1 MFGLAHTVA
10 SVLLNVLG
18 SLLSERFFKEAT
30 SVSLYAKVAHIKAG
44 ELMVTVAMMFLIP
57 SAAHP
62 VAGHSG
68 MLAGFDWRAWRVVGF
83 LVLDSWMSIIVVKQL
98 SSVIK
103 ALAKCVSLVLL
114 FILSVAVFKTK
125 SFQLMQFITAMPATW
140 GVSRERTM
148 EVRAQRTGIQQG
160 GPLRSRPLRG
170 CGRGRARGRAHARG
184 HGHGRARARARAR
197 GRAHADVDSFHRRR
211 CATAERPV
219 RTLIH
224 DENVPALIYGENALS
239 GGFRRS
245 FVHANSDLAGI

>member
-1 MFGLAHTVA
+1 
-10 SVLLNVLG
+10 
-18 SLLSERFFKEAT
+18 
-30 SVSLYAKVAHIKAG
+30 
-44 ELMVTVAMMFLIP
+44 
-57 SAAHP
+57 
-62 VAGHSG
+62 
-68 MLAGFDWRAWRVVGF
+68 
-83 LVLDSWMSIIVVKQL
+83 
-98 SSVIK
+98 
-103 ALAKCVSLVLL
+103 
-114 FILSVAVFKTK
+114 
-125 SFQLMQFITAMPATW
+125 
-140 GVSRERTM
+140 M

-170 CGRGRARGRAHARG
+170 CGRGRGRPRARARARGRAHARG